1 MKPTATNR
9 RVPRRAELGLS
20 LGLLLTLA
28 IIPAATA
35 EIPIDP
41 LPAPDY
47 SFDLLSCSVD
57 EGIVEAGDI
66 LNVDLPDPNILLY
79 GEMLGLFS
87 TEDDL
92 NALSAANPAVDL
104 EQTFALL
111 LSVHAATVGVA
122 PPDPALIELYVPY
135 NVTDQATRGHAAG
148 DQFMST
154 RLFTRSG
161 VHGGEIYNNVL
172 DRNNYDEGGT
182 DFSAQPPTSA
192 YEYPQDEL
200 LDVVDATARL
210 ERVGGV
216 VTSAYFS
223 LTPTSPALEELPFY
237 IIPSGADIFYNSN
250 PTAWAPTEL
259 YAAHDYLQLDEDDD
273 IDALIV
279 FDDNHN
285 GSYDGTDQVLFSLA
299 PGSPSLETIPGASE
313 EGAAADIFSV
323 TYDQAP
329 VLFAAAAELGLG
341 NPQDNIDALD
351 FVFCDDALFC
361 AAQHGIRSIRG
372 DLDGDCDVDLADLAK
387 LLAGYDTCAGDQ
399 LYDPVADI
407 DTNGC
412 VDLADL
418 AIVLSAYGTS
428 CE

>member
-1 MKPTATNR
+1 MKPTATYR
-9 RVPRRAELGLS
+9 RVPRRVALGLS
-20 LGLLLTLA
+20 LGLLFTLA
-28 IIPAATA
+28 ITPAATA
-35 EIPIDP
+35 EAPIDP

-57 EGIVEAGDI
+57 GGLVEAGDI
-66 LNVDLPDPNILLY
+66 LNLDFPDPNILLY

-87 TEDDL
+87 TDDDL
-92 NALSAANPAVDL
+92 NALSAGNPSVDP

-111 LSVHAATVGVA
+111 FSVHAATVGVV
-122 PPDPALIELYVPY
+122 PPDPALIELHVPY
-135 NVTDQATRGHAAG
+135 NVTDQAIRGHAAG

-154 RLFTRSG
+154 QLFTRSG
-161 VHGGEIYNNVL
+161 VHGGAISNNVL
-172 DRNNYDEGGT
+172 NRNNYDEGGT

-200 LDVVDATARL
+200 LDIVDATARL

-223 LTPTSPALEELPFY
+223 LTPTSPALEELPVY
-237 IIPSGADIFYNSN
+237 SVPSGADIFFNSN
-250 PTAWAPTEL
+250 PTAWVLTEL
-259 YAAHDYLQLDEDDD
+259 YAAHDHLQLDEDDD

-279 FDDNHN
+279 FDDNNN
-285 GSYDGTDQVLFSLA
+285 GWYDGTDQVLFSLA
-299 PGSPSLETIPGASE
+299 PGSPSLDTIPGASDQ
-313 EGAAADIFSV
+313 GAAADVFSV

-329 VLFAAAAELGLG
+329 ILFAAAADLGLG
-341 NPQDNIDALD
+341 DGQDNLDALD

-372 DLDGDCDVDLADLAK
+372 DLDGDCDVDLADLAR
-387 LLAGYDTCAGDQ
+387 LLAAYDSCAGDQ
-399 LYDPVADI
+399 VYDPVADI

-418 AIVLSAYGTS
+418 AILLSAYGTTL
-428 CE
+428 

>member
-1 MKPTATNR
+1 MKPTATYR
-9 RVPRRAELGLS
+9 RVPRRVALGLS
-20 LGLLLTLA
+20 LGLLFTLA
-28 IIPAATA
+28 ITPAATA
-35 EIPIDP
+35 EAPIDP

-57 EGIVEAGDI
+57 GGLVEAGDI
-66 LNVDLPDPNILLY
+66 LNLDFPDPNILLY

-87 TEDDL
+87 TDDDL
-92 NALSAANPAVDL
+92 NALSAGNPSVDP

-111 LSVHAATVGVA
+111 FSVHAATVGVV
-122 PPDPALIELYVPY
+122 PPDPALIELHVPY
-135 NVTDQATRGHAAG
+135 NVTDQAIRGHAAG

-154 RLFTRSG
+154 QLFTRSG
-161 VHGGEIYNNVL
+161 VHGGAISNNVL
-172 DRNNYDEGGT
+172 NRNNYDEGGT

-200 LDVVDATARL
+200 LDIVDATARL

-223 LTPTSPALEELPFY
+223 LTPTSPALEELPVY
-237 IIPSGADIFYNSN
+237 SVPSGADIFFNSN
-250 PTAWAPTEL
+250 PTAWVLTEL
-259 YAAHDYLQLDEDDD
+259 YAAHDHLQLDEDDD

-279 FDDNHN
+279 FDDNNN
-285 GSYDGTDQVLFSLA
+285 GWYDGTDQVLFSLA
-299 PGSPSLETIPGASE
+299 PGSPSLDTIPGASDQ
-313 EGAAADIFSV
+313 GAAADVFSV

-329 VLFAAAAELGLG
+329 ILFAAAAEFGLG
-341 NPQDNIDALD
+341 DQQDNLDALD

-387 LLAGYDTCAGDQ
+387 LLAAYDSCAGDQ
-399 LYDPVADI
+399 VYDPVADI

-418 AIVLSAYGTS
+418 AILLSAYGTTL
-428 CE
+428 

>member
-1 MKPTATNR
+1 MKPTATYR
-9 RVPRRAELGLS
+9 RVPRRVALGLS
-20 LGLLLTLA
+20 LGLLFTLA
-28 IIPAATA
+28 ITPAATA
-35 EIPIDP
+35 EAPIDP

-57 EGIVEAGDI
+57 GGLVEAGDI
-66 LNVDLPDPNILLY
+66 LNLDFPDPNILLY

-87 TEDDL
+87 TDDDL
-92 NALSAANPAVDL
+92 NALSAGNPSVDP

-111 LSVHAATVGVA
+111 FSVHAATVGVV
-122 PPDPALIELYVPY
+122 PPDPALIELHVPY
-135 NVTDQATRGHAAG
+135 NVTDQAIRGHAAG

-161 VHGGEIYNNVL
+161 VHGGAISNNVL
-172 DRNNYDEGGT
+172 NRNNYDEGGT

-200 LDVVDATARL
+200 LDIVDATARL

-223 LTPTSPALEELPFY
+223 LTPTSPALEELPVY
-237 IIPSGADIFYNSN
+237 SVPSGADIFFNSN
-250 PTAWAPTEL
+250 PTAWVLTEL
-259 YAAHDYLQLDEDDD
+259 YAAHDHLQLDEDDD

-279 FDDNHN
+279 FDDNNN
-285 GSYDGTDQVLFSLA
+285 GWYDGTDQVLFSLA
-299 PGSPSLETIPGASE
+299 PGSPSLDTIPGASDQ
-313 EGAAADIFSV
+313 GAAADVFSV

-329 VLFAAAAELGLG
+329 ILFAAAADLGLG
-341 NPQDNIDALD
+341 DGQDNLDALD

-372 DLDGDCDVDLADLAK
+372 DLDGDCDVDLADLAR
-387 LLAGYDTCAGDQ
+387 LLAAYDSCAGDQ
-399 LYDPVADI
+399 VYDPVADI

-418 AIVLSAYGTS
+418 AILLSGYGTTL
-428 CE
+428 

>member
-1 MKPTATNR
+1 MKPTATYR
-9 RVPRRAELGLS
+9 RVPRRVALGLS
-20 LGLLLTLA
+20 LGLLFTLA
-28 IIPAATA
+28 ITPAATA
-35 EIPIDP
+35 EAPIDP

-57 EGIVEAGDI
+57 GGLVEAGDI
-66 LNVDLPDPNILLY
+66 LNLDFPDPNILLY

-87 TEDDL
+87 TDDDL
-92 NALSAANPAVDL
+92 NALSAGNPSVDP

-111 LSVHAATVGVA
+111 FSVHAATVGVV
-122 PPDPALIELYVPY
+122 PPDPALIELHVPY
-135 NVTDQATRGHAAG
+135 NVTDQAIRGHAAG

-154 RLFTRSG
+154 QLFTRSG
-161 VHGGEIYNNVL
+161 VHGGAISNNVL
-172 DRNNYDEGGT
+172 NRNNYDEGGT

-200 LDVVDATARL
+200 LDIVDATARL

-223 LTPTSPALEELPFY
+223 LTPTSPALEELPVY
-237 IIPSGADIFYNSN
+237 SVPSGADIFFNSN
-250 PTAWAPTEL
+250 PTAWVLTEL
-259 YAAHDYLQLDEDDD
+259 YAAHDHLQLDEDDD

-279 FDDNHN
+279 FDDNNN
-285 GSYDGTDQVLFSLA
+285 GWYDGTDQVLFSLA
-299 PGSPSLETIPGASE
+299 PGSPSLDTIPGASDQ
-313 EGAAADIFSV
+313 GAAADVFSV

-329 VLFAAAAELGLG
+329 ILFAAAADLGLG
-341 NPQDNIDALD
+341 DGQDNLDALD

-387 LLAGYDTCAGDQ
+387 LLAAYDSCAGDQ
-399 LYDPVADI
+399 VYDPVADI

-418 AIVLSAYGTS
+418 AILLSAYGTTL
-428 CE
+428 

>member
-1 MKPTATNR
+1 MKPTAINR
-9 RVPRRAELGLS
+9 RVPRRVDLGLS
-20 LGLLLTLA
+20 LGLLFTLA
-28 IIPAATA
+28 ITPAATA
-35 EIPIDP
+35 EAPIDP
-41 LPAPDY
+41 LPVPDY

-57 EGIVEAGDI
+57 GGLVDAGDV
-66 LNVDLPDPNILLY
+66 LNVDFPDPNILLDS
-79 GEMLGLFS
+79 EMLGLFS
-87 TEDDL
+87 TDDDL
-92 NALSAANPAVDL
+92 NALSAGNPSVDL

-111 LSVHAATVGVA
+111 FSVHAATVGVT
-122 PPDPALIELYVPY
+122 PPDPALIELHVPY

-161 VHGGEIYNNVL
+161 VHGGAISNNVL
-172 DRNNYDEGGT
+172 NRNNYDEGGT

-192 YEYPQDEL
+192 YEYPQDDL

-210 ERVGGV
+210 DRVEWPLIYV
-216 VTSAYFS
+216 YFS
-223 LTPTSPALEELPFY
+223 LTPTSPSLEELPIY
-237 IIPSGADIFYNSN
+237 SVPSGADIFYNSN
-250 PTAWAPTEL
+250 PFAWAPTDL
-259 YAAHDYLQLDEDDD
+259 YAAHDHLQLDEDDD

-279 FDDNHN
+279 FDDNDN
-285 GSYDGTDQVLFSLA
+285 GWYDGTDQVLFSLA
-299 PGSPSLETIPGASE
+299 PGSPSLDTIPGASDQ
-313 EGAAADIFSV
+313 GAAADVFSV

-329 VLFAAAAELGLG
+329 ILFAAAAEFGLG
-341 NPQDNIDALD
+341 DQQDNLDALD

-387 LLAGYDTCAGDQ
+387 LLAAYDSCAGDQ
-399 LYDPVADI
+399 VYDPVADI

-418 AIVLSAYGTS
+418 AILLSAYGTTL
-428 CE
+428 

>member
-1 MKPTATNR
+1 MKPTATYR
-9 RVPRRAELGLS
+9 RVPRRVALGLS
-20 LGLLLTLA
+20 LGLLFTLA
-28 IIPAATA
+28 ITPAATA
-35 EIPIDP
+35 EAPIDP

-57 EGIVEAGDI
+57 GGLVEAGDI
-66 LNVDLPDPNILLY
+66 LNLDFPDPNILLY

-87 TEDDL
+87 TDDDL
-92 NALSAANPAVDL
+92 NALSAGNPSVDP

-111 LSVHAATVGVA
+111 FSVHAATVGVV
-122 PPDPALIELYVPY
+122 PPDPALIELHVPY
-135 NVTDQATRGHAAG
+135 NVTDQAIRGHAAG

-154 RLFTRSG
+154 QLFTRSG
-161 VHGGEIYNNVL
+161 VHGGAISNNVL
-172 DRNNYDEGGT
+172 NRNNYDEGGT

-200 LDVVDATARL
+200 LDIVDATARL

-223 LTPTSPALEELPFY
+223 LTPTSPALEELPVY
-237 IIPSGADIFYNSN
+237 SVPSGADIFFNSN
-250 PTAWAPTEL
+250 PTAWVLTEL
-259 YAAHDYLQLDEDDD
+259 YAAHDHLQLDEDDD

-279 FDDNHN
+279 FDDNNN
-285 GSYDGTDQVLFSLA
+285 GWYDGTDQVLFSLA
-299 PGSPSLETIPGASE
+299 PGSPSLDTIPGASDQ
-313 EGAAADIFSV
+313 GAAADVFSV

-329 VLFAAAAELGLG
+329 ILFAAAAEFGLG
-341 NPQDNIDALD
+341 DGQDNLDALD

-387 LLAGYDTCAGDQ
+387 LLAAYDSCAGDQ
-399 LYDPVADI
+399 VYDPVADI

-418 AIVLSAYGTS
+418 AILLSAYGTTL
-428 CE
+428 

>member
-1 MKPTATNR
+1 MKPTATYR
-9 RVPRRAELGLS
+9 RVPRRVALGLS
-20 LGLLLTLA
+20 LGLLFTLA
-28 IIPAATA
+28 ITPAATA
-35 EIPIDP
+35 EAPIDP

-57 EGIVEAGDI
+57 GGLVEAGDI
-66 LNVDLPDPNILLY
+66 LNLDFPDPNILLY

-87 TEDDL
+87 TDDDL
-92 NALSAANPAVDL
+92 NALSAGNPSVDP

-111 LSVHAATVGVA
+111 FSVHAATVGVV
-122 PPDPALIELYVPY
+122 PPDPALIELHVPY
-135 NVTDQATRGHAAG
+135 NVTDQAIRGHAAG

-154 RLFTRSG
+154 QLFTRSG
-161 VHGGEIYNNVL
+161 VHGGAISNNVL
-172 DRNNYDEGGT
+172 NRNNYDEGGT

-200 LDVVDATARL
+200 LDIVDATARL

-223 LTPTSPALEELPFY
+223 LTPTSPALEELPVY
-237 IIPSGADIFYNSN
+237 SVPSGADIFFNSN
-250 PTAWAPTEL
+250 PTAWVLTEL
-259 YAAHDYLQLDEDDD
+259 YAAHDHLQLDEDDD

-279 FDDNHN
+279 FDDNNN
-285 GSYDGTDQVLFSLA
+285 GWYDGTDQVLFSLA
-299 PGSPSLETIPGASE
+299 PGSPSLDTIPGASDQ
-313 EGAAADIFSV
+313 GAAADVFSV

-329 VLFAAAAELGLG
+329 ILFAAAADLGLG
-341 NPQDNIDALD
+341 DGQDNLDALD

-372 DLDGDCDVDLADLAK
+372 DLDGDCDVDLADLAR
-387 LLAGYDTCAGDQ
+387 LLAAYDSCAGDQ
-399 LYDPVADI
+399 VYDPVADI

-412 VDLADL
+412 VDLADR
-418 AIVLSAYGTS
+418 AILLSAYGTTL
-428 CE
+428 

>member
-1 MKPTATNR
+1 MKPTATYR
-9 RVPRRAELGLS
+9 RVPRRVALGLS
-20 LGLLLTLA
+20 LGLLFTLA
-28 IIPAATA
+28 ITPAATA
-35 EIPIDP
+35 EAPIDP

-57 EGIVEAGDI
+57 GGLVEAGDI
-66 LNVDLPDPNILLY
+66 LNLDFPDPNILLY

-87 TEDDL
+87 TDDDL
-92 NALSAANPAVDL
+92 NALSAGNPSVDP

-111 LSVHAATVGVA
+111 FSVHAATVGVV
-122 PPDPALIELYVPY
+122 PPDPALIELHVPY
-135 NVTDQATRGHAAG
+135 NVTDQAIRGHAAG

-154 RLFTRSG
+154 QLFTRSG
-161 VHGGEIYNNVL
+161 VHGGAISNNVL
-172 DRNNYDEGGT
+172 NRNNYDEGGT

-200 LDVVDATARL
+200 LDIVDATARL

-223 LTPTSPALEELPFY
+223 LTPTSPALEELPVY
-237 IIPSGADIFYNSN
+237 SVPSGADIFFNSN
-250 PTAWAPTEL
+250 PTAWVLTEL
-259 YAAHDYLQLDEDDD
+259 YAAHDHLQLDEDDD

-279 FDDNHN
+279 FDDNNN
-285 GSYDGTDQVLFSLA
+285 GWYDGTDQVLFSLA
-299 PGSPSLETIPGASE
+299 PGSPSLDTIPGASDQ
-313 EGAAADIFSV
+313 GAAADVFSV

-329 VLFAAAAELGLG
+329 ILFAAAADLGLG
-341 NPQDNIDALD
+341 DGQDNLDALD

-387 LLAGYDTCAGDQ
+387 LLAAYDSCAGDQ
-399 LYDPVADI
+399 VYDPVADI

-418 AIVLSAYGTS
+418 AILLSGYGTTL
-428 CE
+428 